1 MASKMIMKIK
11 DRSSYYYFDQA
22 LKDGKRVTI
31 KHSLFTDDVYE
42 AKAIAIK
49 VKSTVDKIST
59 TQKSGYQESYT
70 SFEKYI
76 KSIKNSADIVKGYID
91 YKEYREI
98 FKRVVSD
105 FYRPISLNNEKKTT
119 QEIKIEPSISP
130 KDIAKKF
137 IKTECVKQKST
148 ENTKNKYLLAAR
160 EFDKFSKNKNL
171 SKINYGDAEDYS
183 NYLVEAKNLHIKTA
197 RFYTNFM
204 IYHKIVM
211 RFLGILIQKLWLFIV
226 G

>member
-31 KHSLFTDDVYE
+31 KYSLFTDDVYE

-49 VKSTVDKIST
+49 VKSTIDKIST
-59 TQKSGYQESYT
+59 TQESIHQESYT

-130 KDIAKKF
+130 KDIVD
-137 IKTECVKQKST
+137 ISS
-148 ENTKNKYLLAAR
+148 
-160 EFDKFSKNKNL
+160 KFSKGTSCVVMSFFSGSSPAAIIIRGSILASTEKNL
-171 SKINYGDAEDYS
+171 GTK
-183 NYLVEAKNLHIKTA
+183 
-197 RFYTNFM
+197 
-204 IYHKIVM
+204 
-211 RFLGILIQKLWLFIV
+211 
-226 G
+226 